1 MMIKDESEVVF
12 FTDKKSRKKLGFK
25 IQEELVETERKL
37 KDMLR
42 VKHARLGFNTI
53 TPE

>member
-1 MMIKDESEVVF
+1 MMKDESEVVF
-12 FTDKKSRKKLGFK
+12 FASKKSRKKLSVK